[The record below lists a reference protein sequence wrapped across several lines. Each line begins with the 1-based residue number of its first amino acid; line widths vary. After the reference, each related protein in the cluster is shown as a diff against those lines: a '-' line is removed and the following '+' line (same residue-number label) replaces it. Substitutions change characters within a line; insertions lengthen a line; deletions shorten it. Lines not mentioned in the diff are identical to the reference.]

1 MPLPP
6 TGARRSSRLL
16 LGVLVALLA
25 ALLPSSVSAHQRP
38 HTIPLPNGFA
48 PEDITAGPGHTF
60 FVGSL
65 STGGIYKGS
74 FRTGKGALLVPSADG
89 PTTGLY
95 LERKRGHDRLWAAG
109 GPTGQARVYD
119 ASTGK
124 LLRTYHLA
132 DPSSGTFASDVIVTH
147 RAAYYTD
154 AFVQQLYV
162 IPFGRHHRHHHG
174 DDGDDRHA
182 GDRGDR
188 GHHRLPGQKAVRTV
202 PLSGDVH
209 YDTRPNTFN
218 LNGLAALHGRLVS
231 AQTVTG
237 ELFRINPRNG
247 VTRMIRLTDKHGK
260 PATVP
265 GADGIAQ
272 RGRTLFLAENFPEK
286 LATVKLARD
295 LRSARLVDLV
305 GDPALDIP
313 SSVEEDSGD
322 LFGLNARF
330 GTPVT
335 PTTTYDIVRV
345 HR

>member
-1 MPLPP
+1 MPFPP
-6 TGARRSSRLL
+6 TRSMRSSRLL
-16 LGVLVALLA
+16 FGVLIALLA

-38 HTIPLPNGFA
+38 STIPLPNGFA

-65 STGGIYKGS
+65 STGAIYKGS
-74 FRTGKGALLVPSADG
+74 FRTGKGAILVPSSTG
-89 PTTGLY
+89 PTTGLF

-119 ASTGK
+119 ATTGA

-132 DPSSGTFASDVIVTH
+132 DPASGTFASDVIVTH

-162 IPFGRHHRHHHG
+162 IPFARGHHRHGH
-174 DDGDDRHA
+174 DGYGEH
-182 GDRGDR
+182 R
-188 GHHRLPGQKAVRTV
+188 GHRGHRGHLRLPGQKAVRTV
-202 PLSGDVH
+202 KLTGDVH
-209 YDTRPNTFN
+209 YVPGPNSFN
-218 LNGLAALHGRLVS
+218 LNGLAALHGKLVS

-237 ELFRINPRNG
+237 KLFRINPRNG

-260 PATVP
+260 PATVD

-272 RGRTLFLAENFPEK
+272 RHRTLFLAENFPEK
-286 LATVKLARD
+286 LATVKLSRN
-295 LRSARLVDLV
+295 LRSARLVDVV
-305 GDPALDIP
+305 GNPALDIP
-313 SSVEEDSGD
+313 SSVEEDRGD

-330 GTPVT
+330 TTPVT
-335 PTTTYDIVRV
+335 PTTTYQIVRV

>member
-1 MPLPP
+1 MPYPP
-6 TGARRSSRLL
+6 TRSTRPSRLL
-16 LGVLVALLA
+16 FGVLIALLA
-25 ALLPSSVSAHQRP
+25 ALLPSSVSAHERP
-38 HTIPLPNGFA
+38 NTIPLPNGFA

-65 STGGIYKGS
+65 STGAIYKGS
-74 FRTGKGALLVPSADG
+74 FRTGKGAILVPSSTG
-89 PTTGLY
+89 PTTGLF
-95 LERKRGHDRLWAAG
+95 LERRRGHDRLWAAG

-119 ASTGK
+119 ATTGA

-132 DPSSGTFASDVIVTH
+132 DPASGTFASDVIVTH

-154 AFVQQLYV
+154 AFVQRLFV
-162 IPFGRHHRHHHG
+162 IPFARHHRHG
-174 DDGDDRHA
+174 DDGYRRHD
-182 GDRGDR
+182 GDQR
-188 GHHRLPGQKAVRTV
+188 RLPGQKAVRTV
-202 PLSGDVH
+202 KLTGDVH
-209 YDTRPNTFN
+209 YVPGPNVFN

-247 VTRMIRLTDKHGK
+247 VTRMIRLTDKHGR
-260 PATVP
+260 PATVD

-272 RGRTLFLAENFPEK
+272 RQHTLFLAENFPQK

-295 LRSARLVDLV
+295 LRSARLVDVV
-305 GDPALDIP
+305 GSPALDIP

-330 GTPVT
+330 TTPVT
-335 PTTTYDIVRV
+335 PTTRYDIVRV